1 MLEFS
6 LASDLNCSYFYDNN
20 EVDTCMTLNLQLEKE
35 NALIDSVNG
44 QHLPAK
50 EQIDVDGMMIVRSKK
65 KFLSSDIFKKFPSLK
80 VLSVMYYSI
89 QNIVQGNFH
98 GAQHLKRIYI
108 NNNNIPLSTDN
119 IFSGASNLD
128 YIELK
133 GNGIKSISNQTFA
146 GLKELKTINLSHNQ
160 LESLPKG
167 LLDELINLQNVSFKG
182 NILKSL
188 QE

>member
-1 MLEFS
+1 MLEYS
-6 LASDLNCSYFYDNN
+6 LASDLNCSYTYDNN
-20 EVDTCMTLNLQLEKE
+20 EVYTCMTINLQLEKE

-108 NNNNIPLSTDN
+108 NNNNIPLLTDN
-119 IFSGASNLD
+119 IFSGAYNLEN
-128 YIELK
+128 IEMKL
-133 GNGIKSISNQTFA
+133 NGISSISNQTFT
-146 GLKELKTINLSHNQ
+146 GLTKLS
-160 LESLPKG
+160 SK
-167 LLDELINLQNVSFKG
+167 I
-182 NILKSL
+182 I
-188 QE
+188 